1 MTWGGLSAGVG
12 GEGGQVCAGRW
23 LLSVFGHALPSAA
36 CPAGTVPGVG
46 LWPQELV
53 YPKHG
58 CCSIHMDFSCILH
71 VFSLVTSILASQRQE
86 QAGAVAAV
94 WVCAASHISIPPGG
108 ICVFCVCWA
117 HVPSLAATWIWDHGV
132 AASPLLGCCIQI
144 MPFLLAWSSWACR
157 GLQMCVP
164 AINI

>member
-1 MTWGGLSAGVG
+1 MCLAMPCPVQPVLHAQHLGWDCGFRSLYTLGSLNMAAASTWIFL
-12 GEGGQVCAGRW
+12 
-23 LLSVFGHALPSAA
+23 VFYMCFH
-36 CPAGTVPGVG
+36 
-46 LWPQELV
+46 WW
-53 YPKHG
+53 
-58 CCSIHMDFSCILH
+58 
-71 VFSLVTSILASQRQE
+71 TSILASQRQE

-94 WVCAASHISIPPGG
+94 WVCAASLVSIPPGG
-108 ICVFCVCWA
+108 ISVFCVCWA
-117 HVPSLAATWIWDHGV
+117 LVPSLAATWIWDHGV